1 MFVLPILPFFI
12 CLSACAAEAV
22 PTAEDINRLAE
33 TAKTASGVFVRRSQ
47 PIRMQFECSGDFL
60 TWQERQKLKGLAE
73 SADRRLAQIE
83 EEQRTFKKQIE
94 DYQGED
100 WEQRFGSTGLWRK
113 LAADVLRTTLSR
125 LDVDYYLA
133 LADEEPKRS
142 QLLHGIVTQ
151 IDSLSTNEPPA
162 YAQFIKA
169 KSLALLSQSDAAL
182 VPAAAN
188 EFDRLML
195 HSYMSQATA
204 FKVSIEKIK
213 FLGPET
219 NARLDT
225 LADDLARSQSRDDI
239 ELVLS
244 LASLQRGYAPQALEK
259 TLSLWPDIETLLA
272 QLILADLS
280 NAAEQADTNEPDLT
294 KITAIEAELAAK
306 AASSARPEKC
316 RAVLEGIVATEK
328 FQTPAVLYAAGSA
341 FSHFEPERAVELLIK
356 ASGLQERHKSSRLDI
371 EPGQIAEEAARLAYR
386 LYEKG
391 SDNCRLAVEAFD
403 NYAEIAAGQID
414 PRLEY
419 LYAVVL
425 KDCGQKQKS
434 EKLLEKIA
442 QRPTGPERNRA
453 RLVLIKQ
460 KLNRP
465 GTIAKQNAILEEL
478 RNLILDCNCPPGDT
492 GCILVRDEAAY
503 LYCRTLLDF
512 GDKQSARKVLDLL
525 DNPILSGF
533 AMSKLFKSQALQ
545 QAGRLEQAVQLMA
558 DVVSSEASGSAAPQ
572 IVELLSNVLDNCEP
586 GETCAGKG
594 DTMLRNC
601 VGLAEYADRFV
612 RSRRSSLI
620 LAEFNLLAAKPQKS
634 NLDEIQRTLS
644 TCEKRDDINWLRC
657 RARLLGAEDK
667 FERSAELWAQIARIR
682 RDDEPSPDERS
693 WQWWR
698 AKYYELYCLAQ
709 PPNAEKGNIIH
720 TIEVLENTFTRI
732 PPPWAEKLGL
742 LKRQQSN
749 RPGFIHRRPVQ
760 NVPPNTPRYEH
771 P

>member
-1 MFVLPILPFFI
+1 MSSKNRAKSLLVLSVLPFFI
-12 CLSACAAEAV
+12 CLSACASEAA

-33 TAKTASGVFVRRSQ
+33 AAKTASMAFAGRSL

-60 TWQERQKLKGLAE
+60 TRQKRQKLKGLAGT
-73 SADRRLAQIE
+73 ADRRLAQIE
-83 EEQRTFKKQIE
+83 EKQQTFKKQIE
-94 DYQGED
+94 DYRGGD

-125 LDVDYYLA
+125 LEVNYYLA

-169 KSLALLSQSDAAL
+169 KSLALLSQSDATL

-188 EFDRLML
+188 EFNRLML

-213 FLGPET
+213 LLGPET
-219 NARLDT
+219 NARLNT

-239 ELVLS
+239 EIVLS
-244 LASLQRGYAPQALEK
+244 LASLQRRYAPQALEK
-259 TLSLWPDIETLLA
+259 TLSLWPNIETLLA

-294 KITAIEAELAAK
+294 KITAVEAELAAK

-341 FSHFEPERAVELLIK
+341 FSHFEPEKAVELLIK
-356 ASGLQERHKSSRLDI
+356 ASGLQQRHKSVRLDI
-371 EPGQIAEEAARLAYR
+371 EPGQIAEQAARLAYQ

-391 SDNCRLAVEAFD
+391 PDNCRLAVDAFD
-403 NYAEIAAGQID
+403 NYAEIAACQID

-419 LYAVVL
+419 LHAVVL
-425 KDCGQKQKS
+425 DGCGQKQS
-434 EKLLEKIA
+434 AEKLLEKIA

-453 RLVLIKQ
+453 RLVLIK
-460 KLNRP
+460 
-465 GTIAKQNAILEEL
+465 KQLKNTGDNADRSGPLEQL
-478 RNLILDCNCPPGDT
+478 QQLVLDCNCPPGDT

-512 GDKQSARKVLDLL
+512 GDKQSAWKVLDLL
-525 DNPILSGF
+525 DNPQINRF
-533 AMSKLFKSQALQ
+533 AMFNTFKSQVLQ
-545 QAGRLEQAVQLMA
+545 RTGRLEQAVELMS
-558 DVVSSEASGSAAPQ
+558 DVVSSDSSGSAAPQ

-586 GETCAGKG
+586 GESCAGRG

-601 VGLAEYADRFV
+601 IGLAEYADRFG
-612 RSRRSSLI
+612 RSRRSSLV
-620 LAEFNLLAAKPQKS
+620 LAELNLLVAKPQKS
-634 NLDEIQRTLS
+634 NFDEIERTLS

-657 RARLLGAEDK
+657 SARLLGAEGK
-667 FERSAELWAQIARIR
+667 LERSAELWAQIGRIHR
-682 RDDEPSPDERS
+682 NDKNPQGERS

-698 AKYYELYCLAQ
+698 AKYYELHCLAQ
-709 PPNAEKGNIIH
+709 PSDAEKRNIIH
-720 TIEVLENTFTRI
+720 TIEVLENTFIHI
-732 PPPWAEKLGL
+732 PSPWAEKLRL
-742 LKRQQSN
+742 LKQML
-749 RPGFIHRRPVQ
+749 
-760 NVPPNTPRYEH
+760 TD
-771 P
+771 

>member
-1 MFVLPILPFFI
+1 LFVLPVLPFFI

-33 TAKTASGVFVRRSQ
+33 AAKTASAAFAGRSF
-47 PIRMQFECSGDFL
+47 PTRMQFECSGDFL
-60 TWQERQKLKGLAE
+60 TRQERQKLKGLADT
-73 SADRRLAQIE
+73 ADQRLAQIE

-94 DYQGED
+94 DYQGGD

-113 LAADVLRTTLSR
+113 LAADLLRTTLSR
-125 LDVDYYLA
+125 LDVEYYLA

-151 IDSLSTNEPPA
+151 IDSLGTSEPPA
-162 YAQFIKA
+162 YGQLIKA
-169 KSLALLSQSDAAL
+169 KTLALLSQSDAAL
-182 VPAAAN
+182 VPVAAN
-188 EFDRLML
+188 EFDRLTL
-195 HSYMSQATA
+195 RSYMSQVTA
-204 FKVSIEKIK
+204 FKVAIEKIK

-219 NARLDT
+219 SARLDT

-244 LASLQRGYAPQALEK
+244 LASLQRRYAPGSLEK
-259 TLSLWPDIETLLA
+259 TLSLWPNIETLLA

-280 NAAEQADTNEPDLT
+280 NAAEQSDTNEPDLT
-294 KITAIEAELAAK
+294 KITAVEAELAAK
-306 AASSARPEKC
+306 AASATGAGKYRTL
-316 RAVLEGIVATEK
+316 LEHIAAGEQ
-328 FQTPAVLYAAGSA
+328 FQRPAVLYASAAA
-341 FSHFEPERAVELLIK
+341 FSHIEPERAVELLIK
-356 ASGLQERHKSSRLDI
+356 ASGLQQRHKSVRLDI

-386 LYEKG
+386 LYEK
-391 SDNCRLAVEAFD
+391 SPDNCRPAVDAFD

-419 LYAVVL
+419 LHALVL
-425 KDCGQKQKS
+425 DGCGQEQKS

-453 RLVLIKQ
+453 RLVLIKKQ
-460 KLNRP
+460 LNQP
-465 GTIAKQNAILEEL
+465 ETAVQQNAILEEL
-478 RNLILDCNCPPGDT
+478 RILTLDCNCPPGDT

-558 DVVSSEASGSAAPQ
+558 DVVSSDSSGSAAPQ

-586 GETCAGKG
+586 GESCAGKP

-601 VGLAEYADRFV
+601 IRLAEYADRFGC
-612 RSRRSSLI
+612 SRSSRLI

-634 NLDEIQRTLS
+634 NFDEIERTLS
-644 TCEKRDDINWLRC
+644 TCEKRDDVNWLRC
-657 RARLLGAEDK
+657 RARLLGAEGK
-667 FERSAELWAQIARIR
+667 FERAAELWAQIARIR
-682 RDDEPSPDERS
+682 RNDEPSPDERS

-709 PPNAEKGNIIH
+709 PPNAGKRNIIH
-720 TIEVLENTFTRI
+720 TIEVLENTFKHI
-732 PPPWAEKLGL
+732 PPPWAEKLHL
-742 LKRQQSN
+742 LKQM
-749 RPGFIHRRPVQ
+749 P
-760 NVPPNTPRYEH
+760 TD
-771 P
+771 